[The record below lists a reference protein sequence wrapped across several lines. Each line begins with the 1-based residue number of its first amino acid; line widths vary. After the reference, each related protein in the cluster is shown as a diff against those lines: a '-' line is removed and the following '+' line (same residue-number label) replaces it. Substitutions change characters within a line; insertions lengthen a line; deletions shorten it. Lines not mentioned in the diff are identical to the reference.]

1 MVASGLRTSMTR
13 SLDPALDTKSLSS
26 SGLATPA
33 FRAISR
39 NVDDWKDLFVICVL
53 IQNNVY

>member
-1 MVASGLRTSMTR
+1 
-13 SLDPALDTKSLSS
+13 LDPALDTKSLSS